1 MKSQKVRLLIQIRNV
16 ICVLCLIVFALFET
30 YSALATAL
38 DNSRRFPAWEA
49 KLGWGLFVLPSLLM
63 IGLVLLLF
71 GKRPTLGF
79 SFVALSLLLYMG
91 FLFLELALIRK
102 IELGDWVSVGIWAAL
117 CAIAT
122 ESAWLLRQT
131 STQP

>member
-1 MKSQKVRLLIQIRNV
+1 
-16 ICVLCLIVFALFET
+16 
-30 YSALATAL
+30 
-38 DNSRRFPAWEA
+38 
-49 KLGWGLFVLPSLLM
+49 M

-71 GKRPTLGF
+71 RKRPTLGF

>member
-1 MKSQKVRLLIQIRNV
+1 
-16 ICVLCLIVFALFET
+16 LIVFAIFET

-38 DNSRRFPAWEA
+38 DNSRRFPVWEA

-71 GKRPTLGF
+71 GKRLTLGF
-79 SFVALSLLLYMG
+79 SLVASSLLLYMG
-91 FLFLELALIRK
+91 FVFLEFALVGR
-102 IELGDWVSVGIWAAL
+102 IERTDWLVVGIWATL

-122 ESAWLLRQT
+122 AAAWLLRRR

>member
-1 MKSQKVRLLIQIRNV
+1 
-16 ICVLCLIVFALFET
+16 
-30 YSALATAL
+30 
-38 DNSRRFPAWEA
+38 
-49 KLGWGLFVLPSLLM
+49 M
-63 IGLVLLLF
+63 IGIVLLLF

-79 SFVALSLLLYMG
+79 SLVALSLLLYMG
-91 FLFLELALIRK
+91 FLFLELALIGK

-122 ESAWLLRQT
+122 ESAWLLRQR